1 MQWYVCMYVCM
12 YVCDVYDVTYI
23 IYSFVLNSFASGTN
37 VEMTAV
43 AFAAPGIGVA
53 EALLFGQ
60 DMKSTNRLTSITV
73 QPQND
78 IVSRIEA

>member
-1 MQWYVCMYVCM
+1 MGGGIAKLVAAE
-12 YVCDVYDVTYI
+12 
-23 IYSFVLNSFASGTN
+23 VLREELVEPGPK

-43 AFAAPGIGVA
+43 AFAAPGIAVA

-78 IVSRIEA
+78 IVSRIASRRH